1 MADISITTE
10 IDCLEHALDEK
21 IDYFRTQN
29 KEMTREEIANTLEL
43 MKADLMVHL
52 RHIFN

>member
-1 MADISITTE
+1 MADMRITRE
-10 IDCLEHALDEK
+10 LDCLERALDEK